1 MRFEVEVNITEKQL
15 LEEMEYWSQD
25 AIQKFFMKAMPK
37 IEDYWTNNI
46 DPKFTLPLII
56 TLLQR
61 TMKSVKYEYG
71 DNAKELNAKLK
82 EIIGQLNQIHDE
94 YYELEN

>member
-25 AIQKFFMKAMPK
+25 AIQKFIMKIMPK
-37 IEDYWTNNI
+37 VEDYWTNNV

-61 TMKSVKYEYG
+61 TMKSAKYECG
-71 DNAKELNAKLK
+71 DNAKEMNAKLK
-82 EIIGQLNQIHDE
+82 EMIEQLNQIHE
-94 YYELEN
+94 AYYEL